1 MCLAEH
7 LFIYYLVVQI
17 KVQLVV
23 HAGSLG
29 LVTTVLLHTV
39 GFCAVVANLS
49 NVATDH
55 LLDFSNKEVKLHQSI
70 FR

>member
-1 MCLAEH
+1 M
-7 LFIYYLVVQI
+7 VQI
-17 KVQLVV
+17 KFQLVV

-29 LVTTVLLHTV
+29 LVTTVLPRTV
-39 GFCAVVANLS
+39 GFCAVVAHLP